1 MAAPVIRRYVLA
13 GDYLEPGG
21 IHILSPQLHSE
32 TIFVEIRR
40 TTGIPLPFEHI
51 KDLANNCQ
59 NLIVDPFTTSH
70 EEVIDCIMLGARKV
84 CIDAGSLLREIEL
97 AYAASKQV
105 ITKFSLEMWPPSN
118 QKTITK
124 HYDYIRKISKICGR
138 DAVVNSTQ
146 TKHMK
151 EWWNDLP
158 GDCKN
163 LFNWH
168 LAPAE
173 GKILQAE
180 IQPNCWLI

>member
-1 MAAPVIRRYVLA
+1 MAAPIIRRYVLA
-13 GDYLEPGG
+13 GDYLEPGR
-21 IHILSPQLHSE
+21 IHILSPELRSE

-97 AYAASKQV
+97 AYAATKQV
-105 ITKFSLEMWPPSN
+105 VTKFSLETWPPNS
-118 QKTITK
+118 QKTTLK

-138 DAVVNSTQ
+138 DAVVNSAHTR
-146 TKHMK
+146 HM
-151 EWWNDLP
+151 ESWWNDLP

-173 GKILQAE
+173 GKLLQTE